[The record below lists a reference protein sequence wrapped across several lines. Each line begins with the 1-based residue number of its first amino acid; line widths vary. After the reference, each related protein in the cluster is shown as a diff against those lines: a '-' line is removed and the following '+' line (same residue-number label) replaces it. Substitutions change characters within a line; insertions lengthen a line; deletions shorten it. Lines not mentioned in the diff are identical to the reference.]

1 MSDPLRSLKS
11 VAQWPTKFAFHLNWL
26 PFTMFSTSRNLRS
39 VSKYPQKS
47 LKPEPLRSNP
57 IYLTPNNLS
66 KSWIPRRESPGG
78 RRSKCIRSYGIMT
91 PKKKQLGKQNPIFNE
106 ISQTSFK
113 LIPKSNYPTTFYIEI
128 SG

>member
-1 MSDPLRSLKS
+1 
-11 VAQWPTKFAFHLNWL
+11 
-26 PFTMFSTSRNLRS
+26 
-39 VSKYPQKS
+39 
-47 LKPEPLRSNP
+47 
-57 IYLTPNNLS
+57 
-66 KSWIPRRESPGG
+66 
-78 RRSKCIRSYGIMT
+78 MT